1 MAFNAMNGGW
11 NTGMKKMVMELPS
24 ITIRIS
30 QWTAVKPHIT
40 HSLEHHRSDGIAL
53 RPHPPQEAT
62 IANAHSPRAIIA
74 LHSSFARERLYAF
87 LLCTTR
93 VVGRKS
99 QV

>member
-1 MAFNAMNGGW
+1 MAFNAMNE
-11 NTGMKKMVMELPS
+11 GMEHGHEKTVMELPS

-40 HSLEHHRSDGIAL
+40 HSLEHHRADGIAL
-53 RPHPPQEAT
+53 RPHPPHEAT
-62 IANAHSPRAIIA
+62 IANAHSSRAIIA

-93 VVGRKS
+93 VVGRKF